1 MHEKALYLPFN
12 YILTTFLGLEHVS
25 CIAVYAGSE
34 NSGFIKNIL
43 ICVSKMKV
51 LLVWND
57 MWVCN

>member
-25 CIAVYAGSE
+25 CIVVYAGSE

-51 LLVWND
+51 LLV
-57 MWVCN
+57 